1 MYDQI
6 CVQMRALE
14 YLGITNE
21 SYGQLLIPIIMSNMR
36 SDMRLQISRST
47 KKEVWDIN
55 ELLELIRNEI
65 EAREISEHVNVS
77 TEKVKQVGNYSN

>member
-6 CVQMRALE
+6 CVQMRGLE
-14 YLGITNE
+14 SLGITNE
-21 SYGQLLIPIIMSNMR
+21 SYGQLLIPIIMSKML

-65 EAREISEHVNVS
+65 EARETSEHVKVY
-77 TEKVKQVGNYSN
+77 TEKVKRVRRYSN